1 MPLCS
6 VYVDLISQEFE
17 SRITL
22 GVTPIFFFQMI
33 AKDICR
39 QENVEDSFTSE

>member
-6 VYVDLISQEFE
+6 VSVDLISLEFE

-22 GVTPIFFFQMI
+22 GVTPFFFQMI

>member
-6 VYVDLISQEFE
+6 VSVDLISQEFE

-22 GVTPIFFFQMI
+22 GVTPIFFLQMI